1 MVVQYLLRLLKYDER
16 QKKVTCR
23 NKLVLSRLPIFQALV
38 IVLSSPVPP
47 PKEKQLRGALN
58 SSNELRPNPS
68 LIFFGGIAHMIA
80 NNPSYPTAA

>member
-1 MVVQYLLRLLKYDER
+1 MEICLVVVQYLLRLLKYDER

-38 IVLSSPVPP
+38 IVLSSPVHSP

-68 LIFFGGIAHMIA
+68 LIFFGGGDSAHDCQ
-80 NNPSYPTAA
+80 